1 MTLRAVLER
10 FADDPTERVK
20 AVDRFVEE
28 HGDPRFRENA
38 WFLPDEPRLGFVEVP
53 AGPFSMGSDPERDS
67 SAYDD
72 ETPQHEVTL
81 PAYYVARYPV
91 TVAQFRAHV
100 EDAGRTP
107 EDPESLRG
115 PASHPVVHVSWQ
127 EVMTYGHWL
136 REKLGASNEAPAD
149 LRRLVRGAGVERPWH
164 VMLPNEAEW
173 EKPARGTDGRI
184 YPWSNE
190 ADTNRAN
197 YDDTRI
203 NRTSA
208 VGCFPGG
215 VSPFGVEELSGNV
228 LEWTRSVYRGYP
240 YEPTDDLEDLADADA
255 ALRVL
260 RGGAFDFNERFV
272 RAAVRSAGRP
282 RVRSRDL
289 GFRVVVSPLAS

>member
-173 EKPARGTDGRI
+173 EKPARGHRRSHLSVEQRGR
-184 YPWSNE
+184 YESRQLRRHAHQP
-190 ADTNRAN
+190 D
-197 YDDTRI
+197 
-203 NRTSA
+203 
-208 VGCFPGG
+208 VGSRLLPRRCQS
-215 VSPFGVEELSGNV
+215 VRCRGVERERVGVDPERLQRLS
-228 LEWTRSVYRGYP
+228 
-240 YEPTDDLEDLADADA
+240 
-255 ALRVL
+255 
-260 RGGAFDFNERFV
+260 V
-272 RAAVRSAGRP
+272 RADR
-282 RVRSRDL
+282 
-289 GFRVVVSPLAS
+289 